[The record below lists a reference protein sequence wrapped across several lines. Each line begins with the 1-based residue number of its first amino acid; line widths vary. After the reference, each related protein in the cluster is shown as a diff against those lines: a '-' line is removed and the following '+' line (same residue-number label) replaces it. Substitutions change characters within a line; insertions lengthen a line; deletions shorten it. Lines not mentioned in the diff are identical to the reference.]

1 MNKLKDYSHK
11 LLLALLV
18 ILLACLFAVT
28 FLGDDQTTDKNLS
41 LDDAEPFELRTVN
54 GGYTEI
60 TLRNSH
66 QLMPGNSV
74 SVQEANGTELDALK
88 IEEVVFRRKS
98 EVVVFVKNG
107 EQIEG
112 RLANQEDLNLRNDWR
127 KQRQPLSLSKD
138 RKIINIPFSEIES
151 IKSDHK
157 ILFKTPKNVDLQDF
171 RLSFYQS
178 KDIQLSYF
186 EMPERPQ
193 WEKKSLDNNETKYD
207 LFTPPVIYLVDGKLS
222 NTIPRES
229 LVNQKSDEKF
239 GMELIRFSNEPYPYK
254 LVSWIGEIPYFEDT
268 QTRQSAVSSSF
279 VRNRLEVGIPYKKNT
294 QRAGGQPSLVPTSL
308 EDNEKELVVE
318 KFVVQQYKDEK
329 SGGMKIIG
337 RALVKDFKLGGKS
350 FEINNQM
357 KEVYAGN
364 IKIEVRMTLD
374 EIDDKVF
381 TFTTSD
387 VGISFDFG
395 DRVYTVMKIDE
406 ASKTI
411 SVKKKGPS
419 QDQHVEK
426 ILSLP

>member
-1 MNKLKDYSHK
+1 MNKLKDYSDK
-11 LLLALLV
+11 LLLALLL
-18 ILLACLFAVT
+18 ILLACLFT
-28 FLGDDQTTDKNLS
+28 GILLHDDQTTDKSLS
-41 LDDAEPFELRTVN
+41 LDDAEPFELETVN
-54 GGYTEI
+54 GFTEL

-66 QLMPGNSV
+66 QLMPGNSI
-74 SVQEANGTELDALK
+74 SVQEANGTELDVLE
-88 IEEVVFRRKS
+88 IEKVIFRRKS
-98 EVVVFVKNG
+98 EVVAILKNG

-112 RLANQEDLNLRNDWR
+112 RLTNQDDLSLRNDWK

-138 RKIINIPFSEIES
+138 RKIINISFSEIDG

-157 ILFKTPKNVDLQDF
+157 VLFKTPKDIDLQDF

-178 KDIQLSYF
+178 KDIELSYF
-186 EMPERPQ
+186 EIPERPQ

-222 NTIPRES
+222 NIIPEES
-229 LVNQKSDEKF
+229 LVAQESEEKF

-268 QTRQSAVSSSF
+268 QTRKSSVSRSF

-294 QRAGGQPSLVPTSL
+294 QRVGGQPSLVPTSL
-308 EDNEKELVVE
+308 EDNEKELMVE

-387 VGISFDFG
+387 TGISFDFG
-395 DRVYTVMKIDE
+395 DRVYTVMEIDE
-406 ASKTI
+406 ASKKIT
-411 SVKKKGPS
+411 VKKKGPI
-419 QDQHVEK
+419 QDQQVEK

>member
-1 MNKLKDYSHK
+1 MNKLKDYSDK
-11 LLLALLV
+11 LLLALLL
-18 ILLACLFAVT
+18 ILLACLFT
-28 FLGDDQTTDKNLS
+28 GILLHDDQATDKSLS
-41 LDDAEPFELRTVN
+41 LDDAEPFELETVN
-54 GGYTEI
+54 GFTEL

-66 QLMPGNSV
+66 QLMPGNSI
-74 SVQEANGTELDALK
+74 SVQEANGTELDVLE
-88 IEEVVFRRKS
+88 IEKVIFRRKS
-98 EVVVFVKNG
+98 EVVAILKNG

-112 RLANQEDLNLRNDWR
+112 RLTNQDDLSLRNDWK

-138 RKIINIPFSEIES
+138 RKIINISFSEIDG

-157 ILFKTPKNVDLQDF
+157 VLFKTPKDIDLQDF

-178 KDIQLSYF
+178 KDIELSYF
-186 EMPERPQ
+186 EIPERPQ

-222 NTIPRES
+222 NIIPEES
-229 LVNQKSDEKF
+229 LVAQESEEKF

-268 QTRQSAVSSSF
+268 QTKKSSVSRSF

-294 QRAGGQPSLVPTSL
+294 QRVGGQPSLVPTSL
-308 EDNEKELVVE
+308 EDNEKELMVE

-387 VGISFDFG
+387 TGISFDFG
-395 DRVYTVMKIDE
+395 DRVYTVMEIDE
-406 ASKTI
+406 ASKKIT
-411 SVKKKGPS
+411 VKKKGPI

>member
-1 MNKLKDYSHK
+1 VNKLKDYSDK
-11 LLLALLV
+11 LLLALLL
-18 ILLACLFAVT
+18 ILLACLFT
-28 FLGDDQTTDKNLS
+28 GILLHDDQATDKSLS
-41 LDDAEPFELRTVN
+41 LDDAEPFELETVN
-54 GGYTEI
+54 GFTEL

-66 QLMPGNSV
+66 QLMPGNSI
-74 SVQEANGTELDALK
+74 SVQEANGTELDVLE
-88 IEEVVFRRKS
+88 IEKVVFRRKS
-98 EVVVFVKNG
+98 EVVAILKNG

-112 RLANQEDLNLRNDWR
+112 RLTNQDDLSLRNDWK

-138 RKIINIPFSEIES
+138 RKIINISFAEIDG

-157 ILFKTPKNVDLQDF
+157 VLFKTPKDIDLQDF

-178 KDIQLSYF
+178 KDIELSYF
-186 EMPERPQ
+186 EIPERPQ

-222 NTIPRES
+222 NIIPEES
-229 LVNQKSDEKF
+229 LVTQESEEKF

-268 QTRQSAVSSSF
+268 QTRKSSVSRSF

-294 QRAGGQPSLVPTSL
+294 QRVGGQPSLVPTSL
-308 EDNEKELVVE
+308 EDNEKELMVE

-337 RALVKDFKLGGKS
+337 RALVKDFKLGGKP

-387 VGISFDFG
+387 KGISFDFG
-395 DRVYTVMKIDE
+395 DRVYTVMEIDE
-406 ASKTI
+406 ASKKI
-411 SVKKKGPS
+411 SVKKKGPN

>member
-1 MNKLKDYSHK
+1 MNKLKDYSDK
-11 LLLALLV
+11 LLLALLL
-18 ILLACLFAVT
+18 ILLACLFT
-28 FLGDDQTTDKNLS
+28 GILLHDDQTTDKSLS
-41 LDDAEPFELRTVN
+41 LDDAEPFELETVN
-54 GGYTEI
+54 GFTEL

-66 QLMPGNSV
+66 QLMPGNSI
-74 SVQEANGTELDALK
+74 SVQEANGTELDVLE
-88 IEEVVFRRKS
+88 IEKVIFRRKS
-98 EVVVFVKNG
+98 EVVAILKNG

-112 RLANQEDLNLRNDWR
+112 RLTNQEDLSLKNDWK

-138 RKIINIPFSEIES
+138 RKIINISFSEIDG

-157 ILFKTPKNVDLQDF
+157 VLFKTPKDIDLQDF

-178 KDIQLSYF
+178 KDIELSYF
-186 EMPERPQ
+186 EIPERPQ

-222 NTIPRES
+222 NIIPEES
-229 LVNQKSDEKF
+229 LVTQESEEKF

-268 QTRQSAVSSSF
+268 QTRKSSVSRSF

-294 QRAGGQPSLVPTSL
+294 QRVGGQPSLVPTSL
-308 EDNEKELVVE
+308 EDNEKELMVE

-387 VGISFDFG
+387 TGISFDFG
-395 DRVYTVMKIDE
+395 DRVYTVMEIDE
-406 ASKTI
+406 ASKKIT
-411 SVKKKGPS
+411 VKKKGPIE
-419 QDQHVEK
+419 DQHVEK

>member
-1 MNKLKDYSHK
+1 MNKLKDYSDK
-11 LLLALLV
+11 LLLALLL
-18 ILLACLFAVT
+18 ILLACLFT
-28 FLGDDQTTDKNLS
+28 GILLHDDQTTDKSLS
-41 LDDAEPFELRTVN
+41 LDDAEPFELETVN
-54 GGYTEI
+54 GFTEL

-66 QLMPGNSV
+66 QLMPGNSI
-74 SVQEANGTELDALK
+74 SVQEANGTELDVLE
-88 IEEVVFRRKS
+88 IEKVIFRRKS
-98 EVVVFVKNG
+98 EVVAILKNG

-112 RLANQEDLNLRNDWR
+112 RLTNQEDLSLKNDWK

-138 RKIINIPFSEIES
+138 RKIINISFSEIDG

-157 ILFKTPKNVDLQDF
+157 VLFKTPKDIDLQDF

-178 KDIQLSYF
+178 KDIELSYF
-186 EMPERPQ
+186 EIPERPQ

-222 NTIPRES
+222 NIIPEES
-229 LVNQKSDEKF
+229 LVTQESEEKF

-268 QTRQSAVSSSF
+268 QTRKSSVSRSF

-294 QRAGGQPSLVPTSL
+294 QRVGGQPSLVPTSL
-308 EDNEKELVVE
+308 EDNEKELMVE

-387 VGISFDFG
+387 TGISFDFG
-395 DRVYTVMKIDE
+395 DRVYTVMEIDE
-406 ASKTI
+406 ASKKIT
-411 SVKKKGPS
+411 VKKKGPI

>member
-1 MNKLKDYSHK
+1 MNKLKDYSDK
-11 LLLALLV
+11 LLLALLL
-18 ILLACLFAVT
+18 ILLACLFT
-28 FLGDDQTTDKNLS
+28 DILLHDDQATDKSLS
-41 LDDAEPFELRTVN
+41 LDDAEPFELETVN
-54 GGYTEI
+54 GFTEL

-66 QLMPGNSV
+66 QLMPGNSI
-74 SVQEANGTELDALK
+74 SVQEANGTELDVLE
-88 IEEVVFRRKS
+88 IEKVIFRRKS
-98 EVVVFVKNG
+98 EVVAILKNG

-112 RLANQEDLNLRNDWR
+112 RLTNQEDLSLRNDWK

-138 RKIINIPFSEIES
+138 RKIINISFSEIDG

-157 ILFKTPKNVDLQDF
+157 VLFKTPQDIDLQDF

-178 KDIQLSYF
+178 KDIELSYF
-186 EMPERPQ
+186 EIPERPQ

-222 NTIPRES
+222 NIIPEES
-229 LVNQKSDEKF
+229 LVTQESEEKF

-268 QTRQSAVSSSF
+268 QTRKSSVSRSF

-294 QRAGGQPSLVPTSL
+294 QRVGGQPSLVPTSL
-308 EDNEKELVVE
+308 EDNEKELMVE

-387 VGISFDFG
+387 TGISFDFG
-395 DRVYTVMKIDE
+395 DRVYTVMEIDE
-406 ASKTI
+406 ASKKIT
-411 SVKKKGPS
+411 VKKKGPI

>member
-1 MNKLKDYSHK
+1 MNKLKDYSDK
-11 LLLALLV
+11 LLLALLL
-18 ILLACLFAVT
+18 ILLACLFT
-28 FLGDDQTTDKNLS
+28 GILLHDDQTTDKSLS
-41 LDDAEPFELRTVN
+41 LDDAEPFELETVN
-54 GGYTEI
+54 GFTEL

-66 QLMPGNSV
+66 QLMPGNSI
-74 SVQEANGTELDALK
+74 SVQEANGTELDVLE
-88 IEEVVFRRKS
+88 IEKVIFRRKS
-98 EVVVFVKNG
+98 EVVAILKNG

-112 RLANQEDLNLRNDWR
+112 RLTNQDDLSLRNDWK

-138 RKIINIPFSEIES
+138 RKIINISFSEIDG

-157 ILFKTPKNVDLQDF
+157 VLFKTPKDIDLQDF

-178 KDIQLSYF
+178 KDIELSYF
-186 EMPERPQ
+186 EIPERPQ

-222 NTIPRES
+222 NIIPEES
-229 LVNQKSDEKF
+229 LVTQESEEKF

-268 QTRQSAVSSSF
+268 QTRKSSVSRSF

-294 QRAGGQPSLVPTSL
+294 QRVGGQPSLVPTSL
-308 EDNEKELVVE
+308 EDNEKELMVE

-337 RALVKDFKLGGKS
+337 RALVKDFKLGGKP

-387 VGISFDFG
+387 TGISFDFG
-395 DRVYTVMKIDE
+395 DRVYTVMEIDE
-406 ASKTI
+406 ASKKIT
-411 SVKKKGPS
+411 VKKKGPIE
-419 QDQHVEK
+419 DQHVEK

>member
-1 MNKLKDYSHK
+1 MNKLKDYSDK
-11 LLLALLV
+11 LLLALLL
-18 ILLACLFAVT
+18 ILLACLFT
-28 FLGDDQTTDKNLS
+28 GILLHDDQTTDKSLS
-41 LDDAEPFELRTVN
+41 LDDAEPFELETVN
-54 GGYTEI
+54 GFTEL

-66 QLMPGNSV
+66 QLMPGNSI
-74 SVQEANGTELDALK
+74 SVQEANGTELDVLE
-88 IEEVVFRRKS
+88 IEKVIFRRKS
-98 EVVVFVKNG
+98 EVVAILKNG

-112 RLANQEDLNLRNDWR
+112 RLTNQDDLSLRNDWK

-138 RKIINIPFSEIES
+138 RKIINISFSEIDG

-157 ILFKTPKNVDLQDF
+157 VLFKTPKDIDLQDF

-178 KDIQLSYF
+178 KDIELSYF
-186 EMPERPQ
+186 EIPERPQ

-222 NTIPRES
+222 NIIPEES
-229 LVNQKSDEKF
+229 LVTQESEEKF

-268 QTRQSAVSSSF
+268 QTRKSSVSRSF

-294 QRAGGQPSLVPTSL
+294 QRVGGQPSLVPTSL
-308 EDNEKELVVE
+308 EDNEKELMVE

-387 VGISFDFG
+387 TGISFDFG
-395 DRVYTVMKIDE
+395 DRVYTVMEIDE
-406 ASKTI
+406 ASKKIT
-411 SVKKKGPS
+411 VKKKGPI

>member
-1 MNKLKDYSHK
+1 MNKLKDYSDK
-11 LLLALLV
+11 LLLALLL
-18 ILLACLFAVT
+18 ILLACLFT
-28 FLGDDQTTDKNLS
+28 GILLHDDQTTDKSLS
-41 LDDAEPFELRTVN
+41 LDDAEPFELETVN
-54 GGYTEI
+54 GFTEL

-66 QLMPGNSV
+66 QLMPGNSI
-74 SVQEANGTELDALK
+74 SVQEANGTELDVLE
-88 IEEVVFRRKS
+88 IEKVIFRRKS
-98 EVVVFVKNG
+98 EVVAILKNG

-112 RLANQEDLNLRNDWR
+112 RLTNQEDLSLRNDWK

-138 RKIINIPFSEIES
+138 RKIINISFSEIDG

-157 ILFKTPKNVDLQDF
+157 VLFKTPKDIDLQDF

-178 KDIQLSYF
+178 KDIELSYF
-186 EMPERPQ
+186 EIPERPQ

-222 NTIPRES
+222 NIIPEES
-229 LVNQKSDEKF
+229 LVTQESEEKF

-268 QTRQSAVSSSF
+268 QTRKSSVSRSF

-294 QRAGGQPSLVPTSL
+294 QRVGGQPSLVPTSL
-308 EDNEKELVVE
+308 EDNEKELMVE

-387 VGISFDFG
+387 TGISFDFG
-395 DRVYTVMKIDE
+395 DRVYTVMEIDE
-406 ASKTI
+406 ASKKIT
-411 SVKKKGPS
+411 VKKKGPI

>member
-1 MNKLKDYSHK
+1 M
-11 LLLALLV
+11 
-18 ILLACLFAVT
+18 
-28 FLGDDQTTDKNLS
+28 
-41 LDDAEPFELRTVN
+41 
-54 GGYTEI
+54 
-60 TLRNSH
+60 
-66 QLMPGNSV
+66 
-74 SVQEANGTELDALK
+74 
-88 IEEVVFRRKS
+88 
-98 EVVVFVKNG
+98 
-107 EQIEG
+107 
-112 RLANQEDLNLRNDWR
+112 RNDWK

-138 RKIINIPFSEIES
+138 RKIINISFAEIDG

-157 ILFKTPKNVDLQDF
+157 VLFKTPKDIDLQDF

-178 KDIQLSYF
+178 KDIELSYF

-193 WEKKSLDNNETKYD
+193 WEMKSLDNNETKYD

-222 NTIPRES
+222 NIIPEES
-229 LVNQKSDEKF
+229 LVTQESEEKF

-268 QTRQSAVSSSF
+268 QTRKSSVSRSF

-308 EDNEKELVVE
+308 EDNEKELMVE

-387 VGISFDFG
+387 KGISFDFG
-395 DRVYTVMKIDE
+395 DRVYTVMEIDE
-406 ASKTI
+406 ASKKI
-411 SVKKKGPS
+411 SVKKKGPN

>member
-1 MNKLKDYSHK
+1 MNKLKDYSDK
-11 LLLALLV
+11 LLLALLL
-18 ILLACLFAVT
+18 ILLACLFT
-28 FLGDDQTTDKNLS
+28 GILLHDDQATDKSLS
-41 LDDAEPFELRTVN
+41 LDDAEPFELETVN
-54 GGYTEI
+54 GFTEL

-66 QLMPGNSV
+66 QLMPGNSI
-74 SVQEANGTELDALK
+74 SVQEANGTELDVLE
-88 IEEVVFRRKS
+88 IEKVIFRRKS
-98 EVVVFVKNG
+98 EVVAILKNG

-112 RLANQEDLNLRNDWR
+112 RLTNQDDLSLRNDWK

-138 RKIINIPFSEIES
+138 RKIINISFSEIDG

-157 ILFKTPKNVDLQDF
+157 VLFKTPKDIDLQDF

-178 KDIQLSYF
+178 KDIELSYF
-186 EMPERPQ
+186 EIPERPQ

-222 NTIPRES
+222 NIIPEES
-229 LVNQKSDEKF
+229 LVAQESEEKF

-268 QTRQSAVSSSF
+268 QTKKSSVSRSF

-294 QRAGGQPSLVPTSL
+294 QRVGGQPSLVPTSL
-308 EDNEKELVVE
+308 EDNEKELMVE

-337 RALVKDFKLGGKS
+337 RALVKDFKIGGKS

-387 VGISFDFG
+387 TGISFDFG
-395 DRVYTVMKIDE
+395 DRVYTVMEIDE
-406 ASKTI
+406 ASKKIT
-411 SVKKKGPS
+411 VKKKGPI

>member
-1 MNKLKDYSHK
+1 MNKLKDYSDK
-11 LLLALLV
+11 LLLALLL
-18 ILLACLFAVT
+18 ILLACLFT
-28 FLGDDQTTDKNLS
+28 GILLHDDQTTDKSLS
-41 LDDAEPFELRTVN
+41 LDDAEPFELETVN
-54 GGYTEI
+54 GFTEL

-66 QLMPGNSV
+66 QLMPGNSI
-74 SVQEANGTELDALK
+74 SVQEANGTELDVLE
-88 IEEVVFRRKS
+88 IEKVIFRRKS
-98 EVVVFVKNG
+98 EVVAILKNG

-112 RLANQEDLNLRNDWR
+112 RLTNQEDLSLKNDWK

-138 RKIINIPFSEIES
+138 RKIINISFSEIDG

-157 ILFKTPKNVDLQDF
+157 VLFKTPKDIDLQDF

-178 KDIQLSYF
+178 KDIELSYF
-186 EMPERPQ
+186 EIPERPQ

-222 NTIPRES
+222 NIIPEES
-229 LVNQKSDEKF
+229 LVTQESEEKF

-268 QTRQSAVSSSF
+268 QTKKSSVSRSF

-294 QRAGGQPSLVPTSL
+294 QRVGGQPSLVPTSL
-308 EDNEKELVVE
+308 EDNEKELMVE

-387 VGISFDFG
+387 TGISFDFG
-395 DRVYTVMKIDE
+395 DRVYTVMEIDE
-406 ASKTI
+406 ASKKIT
-411 SVKKKGPS
+411 VKKKGPI